1 MEKGGKIGMK
11 RKKIITEDRIV
22 DIVVYILL
30 AFIGIVTLYP
40 FYYTVICSFN
50 DGLDLMKGGVYL
62 WPRKFSLANY
72 ELFLGDEDWQH
83 AFLIS
88 TARTVVG
95 AAFRTGFTS
104 MFSYALSRNN
114 LMFRKGYRFLVVFT
128 MYFSGGLIPFYVL
141 LRGLGLLNTFWVYVI
156 PGMVDAFF
164 VMTGINFFN
173 GIPESMI
180 EAAKIDGASEAKV
193 LTRIVLPV
201 SKPFLATLA
210 LFAAVGQWNS
220 WLDSAYYVRD
230 ARLHTLAYKMMTTI
244 NQTVAS
250 STNAATAGQI
260 SQANTATSFTVQAT
274 AMVVSMLPIMCVY
287 PFLQKY
293 FVQGMM
299 IGAVKE

>member
-1 MEKGGKIGMK
+1 MKGKIN
-11 RKKIITEDRIV
+11 EDKVVNVI
-22 DIVVYILL
+22 VYILL

-40 FYYTVICSFN
+40 FYYTIICSFN

-62 WPRKFSLANY
+62 WPRKFTLSNY
-72 ELFLGDEDWQH
+72 ELFIGDEGWRH
-83 AFLIS
+83 AFFIS
-88 TARTVVG
+88 VARTVVG
-95 AAFRTGFTS
+95 TVLCTGFTS

-114 LMFRKGYRFLVVFT
+114 LMFKKGYRFLVIFT
-128 MYFSGGLIPFYVL
+128 MYFSGGLIPYYVL
-141 LRGLGLLNTFWVYVI
+141 LRSLGLLNTFWVYVV
-156 PGMVDAFF
+156 PGMVNTFF
-164 VMTGINFFN
+164 VMTGINFFAS
-173 GIPESMI
+173 IPESMI
-180 EAAKIDGASEAKV
+180 EAAKIDGAREIKV
-193 LTRIVLPV
+193 LTKIVLPV

-230 ARLHTLAYKMMTTI
+230 ASLQTLSFKKMTTI
-244 NQTVAS
+244 NQTL
-250 STNAATAGQI
+250 ATAANADVAGQM

-274 AMVVSMLPIMCVY
+274 AMAVSMIPIMCVY

>member
-1 MEKGGKIGMK
+1 MK
-11 RKKIITEDRIV
+11 NRINEDKAV
-22 DIVVYILL
+22 NVTVYILL

-40 FYYTVICSFN
+40 FYYTIICSFN

-62 WPRKFSLANY
+62 WPRKFTLSNY
-72 ELFLGDEDWQH
+72 ELFIGDEGWRH
-83 AFLIS
+83 AFFIS
-88 TARTVVG
+88 VARTLVG
-95 AAFRTGFTS
+95 TVLCVGFTS

-114 LMFRKGYRFLVVFT
+114 LMFKKGYRFLVIFT
-128 MYFSGGLIPFYVL
+128 MYFSGGLIPYYVL
-141 LRGLGLLNTFWVYVI
+141 LRSLGLLNTFWVYVV
-156 PGMVDAFF
+156 PGMVNTFF
-164 VMTGINFFN
+164 VMTGINFFSS
-173 GIPESMI
+173 IPESMI
-180 EAAKIDGASEAKV
+180 EAAKIDGAREIKV

-230 ARLHTLAYKMMTTI
+230 AGLQTLSFKMMTTI
-244 NQTVAS
+244 NQTLSTAAS
-250 STNAATAGQI
+250 ADAAGQM

-274 AMVVSMLPIMCVY
+274 AMAVSMIPIMCVY
-287 PFLQKY
+287 PFLQKF